1 MKNILLLVSIVFLSL
16 PYASYSQEAVPVSVD
31 TLANQIGAIKKDIS
45 VLKRLKFSGYL
56 QPQFQY
62 ADSSG
67 QPSFAGG
74 NFAPGL
80 DKRFMV
86 RRGRLKVQYTGTA
99 NAKGITTSTYVFQI
113 DATEKGIVVKD
124 VYAKITD
131 PWTGIFSVTAGMFNN
146 PFGYEIT
153 YSSGSRETPE
163 RGRMS
168 QLHFPNEREVGA
180 MLTIQGPKG
189 SKWNWIRWDAGFFNG
204 IASPSVGVDVSDF
217 DKKKDFI
224 TRLSIERSANS
235 EKIKYG
241 AGISYYDGGF
251 RIDSVSVYKAG
262 KDAGGAD
269 GFILNS
275 QAVTNGAIP
284 ISKRGYTTRQSY
296 GADAQLSINWIPG
309 NTILRAEY
317 IMGEQPGNSSST
329 RSPNDKNPITRDI
342 YSRNFNGA
350 YFYFVQSI
358 LKSPFQAVVKYD
370 WYDPN
375 TDVEGNAIGRSVT
388 GNAKATNE
396 TDIRYDT
403 WGFGMLY
410 HFDANIR
417 FMAYYD
423 VVKNET
429 SSNLSGFTGDRKD
442 NVFTLR
448 MQVKF

>member
-1 MKNILLLVSIVFLSL
+1 MKKILLLSFLFIL
-16 PYASYSQEAVPVSVD
+16 CLQDAAFSQETAPVNVD
-31 TLANQIGAIKKDIS
+31 TLASQIGALKKDLS

-67 QPSFAGG
+67 QASFAGG

-80 DKRFMV
+80 DKRFMI
-86 RRGRLKVQYTGTA
+86 RRGRFKVQYSGVA

-113 DATEKGIVVKD
+113 DATEKGIAVKD

-146 PFGYEIT
+146 PFGFEIS
-153 YSSGSRETPE
+153 YSSGTRESPE

-180 MLTIQGPKG
+180 MLTVQGPKN

-204 IASPSVGVDVSDF
+204 IASPSAGIDVSDF

-224 TRLSIERSANS
+224 TRLSIERSAKS
-235 EKIKYG
+235 DKIKYG
-241 AGISYYDGGF
+241 AGVSYYDGGF
-251 RIDSVSVYKAG
+251 RIDSVAVYSSGDVNGTNAYV
-262 KDAGGAD
+262 
-269 GFILNS
+269 LNS
-275 QAVTNGAIP
+275 TAAQNGAIP
-284 ISKRGYTTRQSY
+284 ISKRDYTTRKQY
-296 GADAQLSINWIPG
+296 GADAQFSLNWAAG
-309 NTILRAEY
+309 TTVLRAEY
-317 IMGEQPGNSSST
+317 LTGEQPGNSSST
-329 RSPNDKNPITRDI
+329 RSPNDRNPITRDI
-342 YSRNFNGA
+342 YSRNFDGA
-350 YFYFVQSI
+350 YFYLVQSI

-375 TDVEGNAIGRSVT
+375 TDVKGDEIGTPVT
-388 GNAKATNE
+388 GTSKATNE
-396 TDIRYDT
+396 TDIRFDT

-423 VVKNET
+423 VVNNET
-429 SSNLSGFTGDRKD
+429 SNRLSGYTQDRKD